1 MNSSIMSEILNY
13 YKTDNNYISINDDRI
28 GRIVSFKLY
37 INDDNEILADFYEA
51 RKIYPNNIKNYKM
64 HRLQMHIKQKQNENK
79 KNRMKYRYLF
89 LENTLL
95 V

>member
-1 MNSSIMSEILNY
+1 MNSSLIMTEILNYYSSY

-51 RKIYPNNIKNYKM
+51 RKIYPNNIKNYKTKV
-64 HRLQMHIKQKQNENK
+64 INS
-79 KNRMKYRYLF
+79 
-89 LENTLL
+89 LEDFKEKWMDYYNS
-95 V
+95 

>member
-1 MNSSIMSEILNY
+1 MRMNSSIMSEILNYYSSY

-51 RKIYPNNIKNYKM
+51 RKIYPNNIKNYKTKV
-64 HRLQMHIKQKQNENK
+64 INS
-79 KNRMKYRYLF
+79 
-89 LENTLL
+89 LEDFKEKWMDYYNS
-95 V
+95 

>member
-1 MNSSIMSEILNY
+1 MNSSLIMTEILNYYSSY

-51 RKIYPNNIKNYKM
+51 RKIYPNNIKNYKTKV
-64 HRLQMHIKQKQNENK
+64 INS
-79 KNRMKYRYLF
+79 
-89 LENTLL
+89 LEDFKEKWIDYYNS
-95 V
+95 

>member
-1 MNSSIMSEILNY
+1 MNSSIMSEILNYYSSY

-51 RKIYPNNIKNYKM
+51 RKIYPNNIKNYKTKV
-64 HRLQMHIKQKQNENK
+64 INS
-79 KNRMKYRYLF
+79 
-89 LENTLL
+89 LEDFKEKWMDYYNS
-95 V
+95 